1 MCIRDRDWSEIDLEA
16 ISEDFIPATAYLPNR
31 SVETYDRDYGVWEVD
46 GETVLVK
53 NQYRVA
59 WRRMAAT
66 TGFRTL
72 YPAVIPSG
80 AAHVHPIQSA
90 GSPKKVMNL
99 ALVGAGMSSFIID
112 FLVRSLNPSD
122 LHPSTINGLPYP
134 RCFKAELV
142 AKYLQLNCLTRAY
155 AELWESATKNTW
167 TTDTP
172 IRKARDRFHAQNEI
186 DAMVALS
193 LGVTLDELL
202 MIYRT
207 QFPVMRR
214 YDQEDLYDAN
224 GRKVPK
230 DVLKL
235 EKKLKDGQ
243 QLSESDRTWTHP
255 QSGVEY
261 VFEYPFAP
269 LDREADL
276 AAAYEK
282 YAAMMDQQ

>member
-1 MCIRDRDWSEIDLEA
+1 MTREYSSLWEA
-16 ISEDFIPATAYLPNR
+16 
-31 SVETYDRDYGVWEVD
+31 
-46 GETVLVK
+46 LVK
-53 NQYRVA
+53 TN
-59 WRRMAAT
+59 WT
-66 TGFRTL
+66 
-72 YPAVIPSG
+72 P
-80 AAHVHPIQSA
+80 HVP
-90 GSPKKVMNL
+90 L
-99 ALVGAGMSSFIID
+99 
-112 FLVRSLNPSD
+112 RS
-122 LHPSTINGLPYP
+122 
-134 RCFKAELV
+134 
-142 AKYLQLNCLTRAY
+142 
-155 AELWESATKNTW
+155 
-167 TTDTP
+167 
-172 IRKARDRFHAQNEI
+172 ARDRFHAQNKI

-193 LGVTLDELL
+193 LGVTLNELL

-214 YDQEDLYDAN
+214 YDQEDLYDSN

-243 QLSESDRTWTHP
+243 QLSEADRTWTHP

-282 YAAMMDQQ
+282 YAAMMDKQ

>member
-1 MCIRDRDWSEIDLEA
+1 ML
-16 ISEDFIPATAYLPNR
+16 R
-31 SVETYDRDYGVWEVD
+31 SIGSHLW
-46 GETVLVK
+46 
-53 NQYRVA
+53 
-59 WRRMAAT
+59 
-66 TGFRTL
+66 
-72 YPAVIPSG
+72 PSI
-80 AAHVHPIQSA
+80 IQSTA
-90 GSPKKVMNL
+90 IKVDS
-99 ALVGAGMSSFIID
+99 VFTDSI
-112 FLVRSLNPSD
+112 VKR
-122 LHPSTINGLPYP
+122 
-134 RCFKAELV
+134 
-142 AKYLQLNCLTRAY
+142 YLELNCLTDAY
-155 AELWESATKNTW
+155 APLWENLEGTAWSVKTSLRN
-167 TTDTP
+167 
-172 IRKARDRFHAQNEI
+172 ARDRFHAQNEI

-261 VFEYPFAP
+261 VFEYPFSP

-282 YAAMMDQQ
+282 YAAMMEQQ

>member
-1 MCIRDRDWSEIDLEA
+1 
-16 ISEDFIPATAYLPNR
+16 
-31 SVETYDRDYGVWEVD
+31 
-46 GETVLVK
+46 
-53 NQYRVA
+53 
-59 WRRMAAT
+59 
-66 TGFRTL
+66 
-72 YPAVIPSG
+72 
-80 AAHVHPIQSA
+80 
-90 GSPKKVMNL
+90 
-99 ALVGAGMSSFIID
+99 
-112 FLVRSLNPSD
+112 
-122 LHPSTINGLPYP
+122 
-134 RCFKAELV
+134 
-142 AKYLQLNCLTRAY
+142 
-155 AELWESATKNTW
+155 
-167 TTDTP
+167 
-172 IRKARDRFHAQNEI
+172 
-186 DAMVALS
+186 MVALS

-243 QLSESDRTWTHP
+243 QLSEADRTWTHP

>member
-1 MCIRDRDWSEIDLEA
+1 M
-16 ISEDFIPATAYLPNR
+16 
-31 SVETYDRDYGVWEVD
+31 
-46 GETVLVK
+46 
-53 NQYRVA
+53 
-59 WRRMAAT
+59 
-66 TGFRTL
+66 
-72 YPAVIPSG
+72 
-80 AAHVHPIQSA
+80 
-90 GSPKKVMNL
+90 
-99 ALVGAGMSSFIID
+99 
-112 FLVRSLNPSD
+112 
-122 LHPSTINGLPYP
+122 
-134 RCFKAELV
+134 
-142 AKYLQLNCLTRAY
+142 NCLTVSY
-155 AELWESATKNTW
+155 AALWEECSGEAWNPL
-167 TTDTP
+167 TP
-172 IRKARDRFHAQNEI
+172 IRNARDRFHAQNEI

-243 QLSESDRTWTHP
+243 QLSEADRTWTHP

-282 YAAMMDQQ
+282 YAAMMEQL

>member
-1 MCIRDRDWSEIDLEA
+1 MRSSGSGDLYPVVVENLPIRLSPLLK
-16 ISEDFIPATAYLPNR
+16 ATAQR
-31 SVETYDRDYGVWEVD
+31 
-46 GETVLVK
+46 K
-53 NQYRVA
+53 
-59 WRRMAAT
+59 
-66 TGFRTL
+66 
-72 YPAVIPSG
+72 
-80 AAHVHPIQSA
+80 
-90 GSPKKVMNL
+90 
-99 ALVGAGMSSFIID
+99 
-112 FLVRSLNPSD
+112 FLELNSL
-122 LHPSTINGLPYP
+122 T
-134 RCFKAELV
+134 A
-142 AKYLQLNCLTRAY
+142 AY
-155 AELWESATKNTW
+155 APLWNKLEHSAW
-167 TTDTP
+167 TSEVP
-172 IRKARDRFHAQNEI
+172 LRIGRDRFHAQNEI

-193 LGVTLDELL
+193 LGVTLEELL

-214 YDQEDLYDAN
+214 YDQEDLYDSN

-243 QLSESDRTWTHP
+243 QLSEADRTWTHP

-282 YAAMMDQQ
+282 YAAMMDKQ

>member
-1 MCIRDRDWSEIDLEA
+1 MRL
-16 ISEDFIPATAYLPNR
+16 N
-31 SVETYDRDYGVWEVD
+31 
-46 GETVLVK
+46 
-53 NQYRVA
+53 
-59 WRRMAAT
+59 
-66 TGFRTL
+66 
-72 YPAVIPSG
+72 AVTS
-80 AAHVHPIQSA
+80 
-90 GSPKKVMNL
+90 
-99 ALVGAGMSSFIID
+99 
-112 FLVRSLNPSD
+112 
-122 LHPSTINGLPYP
+122 
-134 RCFKAELV
+134 
-142 AKYLQLNCLTRAY
+142 AY
-155 AELWESATKNTW
+155 APLWQEVMGAEWSFGVA
-167 TTDTP
+167 
-172 IRKARDRFHAQNEI
+172 IRNARDRFHTQNEI

-224 GRKVPK
+224 GRKVPR

-243 QLSESDRTWTHP
+243 QLSEADRTWTHP

-282 YAAMMDQQ
+282 YAAMMNQQ

>member
-1 MCIRDRDWSEIDLEA
+1 MTS
-16 ISEDFIPATAYLPNR
+16 AY
-31 SVETYDRDYGVWEVD
+31 
-46 GETVLVK
+46 
-53 NQYRVA
+53 
-59 WRRMAAT
+59 AA
-66 TGFRTL
+66 L
-72 YPAVIPSG
+72 WAS
-80 AAHVHPIQSA
+80 
-90 GSPKKVMNL
+90 
-99 ALVGAGMSSFIID
+99 
-112 FLVRSLNPSD
+112 
-122 LHPSTINGLPYP
+122 
-134 RCFKAELV
+134 
-142 AKYLQLNCLTRAY
+142 LTR
-155 AELWESATKNTW
+155 EDWDDS
-167 TTDTP
+167 TP
-172 IRKARDRFHAQNEI
+172 LRNARDRFHAQNEI

-243 QLSESDRTWTHP
+243 QLSEEERTWTHP

-282 YAAMMDQQ
+282 YAAMMQQQ